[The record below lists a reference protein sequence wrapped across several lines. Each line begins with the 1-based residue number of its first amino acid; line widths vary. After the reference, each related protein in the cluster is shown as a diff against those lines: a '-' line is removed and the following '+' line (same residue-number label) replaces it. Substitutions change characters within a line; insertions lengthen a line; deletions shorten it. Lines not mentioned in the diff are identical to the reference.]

1 MIRPG
6 FLTADLRST
15 LERTVRRTSASHG
28 LARRANAILLLD
40 DGLSCEAVAKVL
52 YIDDDTVRGWH
63 ERWVGGGVEALASFD
78 FKGAKRTLSPEQEA
92 ALVEE
97 MSRRLFRTSS
107 EVHAF
112 IRARFGVEFSRSG
125 LIKYLTRLGFEYRKP
140 KAMPA
145 QADVAAQEAFIA
157 AYEQLLNQLGAD
169 EVVYF
174 GDAVH
179 PEYQSRPAYGW
190 VRKGDKIAV
199 RRTTGRKR
207 INLHGALCLEDFD
220 CQIIEGECISADTT
234 LRLLERLSARHPC
247 KRKIHVFLDNARYH
261 HARVVKAWLART
273 DCRVVLHFLPPYAP
287 NLNAIEKLWGVMHR
301 RVTHNQHYPTEA
313 EFIKKIH
320 DFFDVTLPKNWRS
333 IRDVVSD
340 NFHVIRPEV
349 FRVLT

>member
-6 FLTADLRST
+6 FLTADLRAT

-78 FKGAKRTLSPEQEA
+78 FKGAKRTLSPEQEG

-97 MSRRLFRTSS
+97 IGRRLFRTSS
-107 EVHAF
+107 EVHTF

-145 QADVAAQEAFIA
+145 QADIAAQEAFIA
-157 AYEQLLNQLGAD
+157 AYEHLLNQLGAD

-190 VRKGDKIAV
+190 VRKGDKVAV

-207 INLHGALCLEDFD
+207 INLHGAVCLEDFD
-220 CQIIEGECISADTT
+220 CQIVEGECISAETT
-234 LRLLERLSARHPC
+234 IRLFERLSARHPY

-261 HARVVKAWLART
+261 HAKVVKAWLART
-273 DCRVVLHFLPPYAP
+273 DCRIVLHFLPPYAP

-301 RVTHNQHYPTEA
+301 HVTHNKYYPTET

-320 DFFDVTLPKNWRS
+320 DFFTGALPRNWRD

-340 NFHVIRPEV
+340 NFHVIKPED
-349 FRVLT
+349 FRVLS